1 MEKMQ
6 GTGRITEMIK
16 GEMTM
21 KNRISN
27 RKWRAA
33 LVILLLLC
41 VSLSGCSWIDSKIHE
56 FKGSLIGNT
65 YTIDTFDN
73 FGRKIMTTSGK
84 KVNVEGNY
92 VNATE
97 DSKGELTSVLTINID
112 GEQMTA
118 SGNTMIFFEKG
129 LEPEYDWSIQ
139 QVDGNGNPLDVTDNT
154 LIAGKINAIRN
165 KFGKPR
171 VVVIESQL
179 GLPIYAFSGDKVYWE
194 IPDDL
199 PKFTRIIVDGR
210 SLYIHRA
217 NFQIIDLVLLDD

>member
-1 MEKMQ
+1 MQ
-6 GTGRITEMIK
+6 LQDRKELM
-16 GEMTM
+16 MT
-21 KNRISN
+21 SN
-27 RKWRAA
+27 KQKKWMAGL
-33 LVILLLLC
+33 LVVLMAC
-41 VSLSGCSWIDSKIHE
+41 VSLSGCSWLDSKIHE

-73 FGRKIMTTSGK
+73 FGRKIMTTTGK

-118 SGNTMIFFEKG
+118 SGNTLVFFEKG
-129 LEPEYDWSIQ
+129 LTPECDWSVE
-139 QVDGNGNPLDVTDNT
+139 QVDGNGSPFDVTDNT
-154 LIAGKINAIRN
+154 LISGKINAIRN

-199 PKFTRIIVDGR
+199 PKFTRITIDGK

-217 NFQIIDLVLLDD
+217 NFQIIDLELLDE

>member
-1 MEKMQ
+1 M
-6 GTGRITEMIK
+6 
-16 GEMTM
+16 
-21 KNRISN
+21 
-27 RKWRAA
+27 
-33 LVILLLLC
+33 LVVILAAA
-41 VSLSGCSWIDSKIHE
+41 LSGCSLIDSKIHE

-65 YTIDTFDN
+65 YTIDTFDH
-73 FGRKIMTTSGK
+73 FGRKTMTTTGK

-129 LEPEYDWSIQ
+129 LEPEYDWSVQ
-139 QVDGNGNPLDVTDNT
+139 QADGNGNPLDVTDNT
-154 LIAGKINAIRN
+154 LLSGKINAIRN

-199 PKFTRIIVDGR
+199 PKFTRITIDGR

-217 NFQIIDLVLLDD
+217 DFQIIDLALLND

>member
-1 MEKMQ
+1 MQ
-6 GTGRITEMIK
+6 LQDRKELM
-16 GEMTM
+16 MT
-21 KNRISN
+21 SN
-27 RKWRAA
+27 KQKKWMAGL
-33 LVILLLLC
+33 LVVLMAC
-41 VSLSGCSWIDSKIHE
+41 VSLSGCSWLDSKIHE

-73 FGRKIMTTSGK
+73 FGRKIMTTTGK

-118 SGNTMIFFEKG
+118 SGNTLVFFEKG
-129 LEPEYDWSIQ
+129 LTPEYDWSVE
-139 QVDGNGNPLDVTDNT
+139 QVDGNGSPFDVTDNT
-154 LIAGKINAIRN
+154 LISGKINAIRN

-199 PKFTRIIVDGR
+199 PKFTRITIDGK

-217 NFQIIDLVLLDD
+217 NLQIIDLELLDE